1 MMKSVWIGSVVCGL
15 AVATCAHGAEA
26 PGPPLEPKPYRIGI
40 APSHITTPTAPLFG
54 ERVED
59 WDEVRGAIDFYKVYS
74 LQAVPPTWA
83 TRLDVNAFAAFAKE
97 HGIAVDA
104 EFGAF
109 GLNNGVEEGKASAE
123 RARAM
128 HAWLGHRGL
137 RLRALHLDG
146 PMTRMLAREGKKG
159 CSLSLEQASAEVAVF
174 LAECRTA
181 FPGTKI
187 GLITNFPNWHYT
199 PNHPGMLGTW
209 TNSHGIHYHEALEA
223 VYEAAKAN
231 GTGFDFVEVDCPWN
245 YYRATANRSE
255 PQRRVEG
262 RRQGR
267 VGKQALPRQHLG
279 LHPAPPPRRSVP
291 GLLHDPV
298 LVQAPRSAPAR
309 GGRILVHAHGPR
321 RDPADP

>member
-1 MMKSVWIGSVVCGL
+1 
-15 AVATCAHGAEA
+15 
-26 PGPPLEPKPYRIGI
+26 
-40 APSHITTPTAPLFG
+40 
-54 ERVED
+54 
-59 WDEVRGAIDFYKVYS
+59 
-74 LQAVPPTWA
+74 
-83 TRLDVNAFAAFAKE
+83 
-97 HGIAVDA
+97 
-104 EFGAF
+104 
-109 GLNNGVEEGKASAE
+109 
-123 RARAM
+123 
-128 HAWLGHRGL
+128 
-137 RLRALHLDG
+137 
-146 PMTRMLAREGKKG
+146 
-159 CSLSLEQASAEVAVF
+159 LEQASAEVAVF

-255 PQRRVEG
+255 PQRRVDNAAKFKALQQWCKERG
-262 RRQGR
+262 
-267 VGKQALPRQHLG
+267 VELWLVVNYDTNPQALPRQHLG